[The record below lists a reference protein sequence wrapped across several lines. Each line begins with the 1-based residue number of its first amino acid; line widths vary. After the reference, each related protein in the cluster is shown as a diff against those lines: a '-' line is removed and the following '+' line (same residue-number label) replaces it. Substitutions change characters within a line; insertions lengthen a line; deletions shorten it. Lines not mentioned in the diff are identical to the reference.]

1 MTALGR
7 LRLNREWIAGSSSS
21 VTPSLSISRT
31 SGVAPLSVSFDAT
44 GTTSVLTSMPFQ
56 DLLYRINYGD
66 NDTVTWGYGAQPGVT
81 KKNRTTGAIGAHVYE
96 SPGTYVPTLQVYDGN
111 AWVTLTGSTITVS
124 DPATVYSGSNT
135 ICVSSSSL
143 PVAGV
148 NGVPAGAQ
156 CFQLATIELA
166 VAKITAN
173 NQRLLLCRGDSFTSS
188 NTTNVPAFTG
198 LTIGAYGS
206 GAKPLINLISST
218 TNYGALCPSAADLR
232 IMDIQA
238 TTAFTGTFTARLS
251 NSVQPDLLILRCDV
265 TKASTIVESGGD
277 RLFVVEC
284 TADQLGGGG
293 GNVGVWMDATS
304 GNAVMGCSITNC
316 TNIEHNI
323 RTQMANKTIYTSN
336 TLVNTATNKW
346 LQAIRGD
353 RSQAAWTE
361 YAIISDTLFDQGAS
375 VSAQL
380 LQVAP
385 QNSSVNE
392 RIRNVIIERNL
403 FLHQS
408 GSATSGMINITAISG
423 IRIRN
428 NLLRELGG
436 GGVFIQLSDGSASV
450 LATGSDYAIEDNS
463 ISGVSTENFSFI
475 WLNSSKTPAW
485 TGCRLRNNLVYS
497 PNTVK
502 DFTGGTNFYMVVPIG
517 VSSPTNYTELT
528 DTTNS
533 QFKNTSPLW
542 ATQPPLVASDFALT
556 GGSYGLSSGTA
567 VPVYEDFF
575 GTLRTGVADMGAVNA

>member
-1 MTALGR
+1 M
-7 LRLNREWIAGSSSS
+7 
-21 VTPSLSISRT
+21 SISRT

-44 GTTSVLTSMPFQ
+44 GTTSTLTSMPFQ
-56 DLLYRINYGD
+56 DLLYYWDFGDGGGGAWAYG
-66 NDTVTWGYGAQPGVT
+66 TLPGVL
-81 KKNRTTGAIGAHVYE
+81 KKNRSTGAVAGHVYE
-96 SPGTYVPTLQVYDGN
+96 TPGTYT
-111 AWVTLTGSTITVS
+111 WTLTVSDRITTVTTSGSITVA

-135 ICVSSSSL
+135 ICVSSSGL

-156 CFQLATIELA
+156 CFQLATIELS

-173 NQRLLLCRGDSFTSS
+173 NQRLLLCKGDTFTSS
-188 NTTNVPAFTG
+188 GTTTVPAFTG
-198 LTIGAYGS
+198 VTIGAYGT
-206 GAKPLINLISST
+206 GAKPLINLVGST
-218 TNYGALCPSAADLR
+218 TNYGALCPGAADLR
-232 IMDIQA
+232 IMDLQA

-251 NSVQPDLLILRCDV
+251 NSAQPDLLILRCDV
-265 TKASTIVESGGD
+265 TKASTIVNSGGD

-293 GNVGVWMDATS
+293 GNVGIWMDATS

-336 TLVNTATNKW
+336 TLVNTAANKW

-361 YAIISDTLFDQGAS
+361 YVIVSDTLFDQGAS
-375 VSAQL
+375 ASAQL

-403 FLHQS
+403 FLHRS

-436 GGVFIQLSDGSASV
+436 GGVFIQLSDGTASV
-450 LATGSDYAIEDNS
+450 LATGSDYAIENNS
-463 ISGVSTENFSFI
+463 VSGVSKENFSFI

-485 TGCRLRNNLVYS
+485 TGCRLVNNLVYS
-497 PNTVK
+497 PSTVK
-502 DFTGGTNFYMVVPIG
+502 DFTSGTNSYMVVPIG
-517 VSSPTNYTELT
+517 VSSPTNYTE
-528 DTTNS
+528 TNDS
-533 QFKNTSPLW
+533 TNAQFKGAAPGWTV
-542 ATQPPLVASDFALT
+542 QPPVNPADFALT
-556 GGSYGLSSGTA
+556 DGSYGKDTGA
-567 VPVYEDFF
+567 PAPVLEDFF
-575 GTLRTGVADMGAVNA
+575 GTMRTGTMDMGAVNQ